1 MIYDLHFIIYVEIA
15 QGETIPLIY
24 MTKLNKLVISHL
36 LVPPAKSVSTN
47 ESLVLFCPEIC
58 VNQYQG
64 GKLSLTHSLTH
75 SQIGPVGLWPLKV
88 SDLQN
93 IIHVPQHLTQW
104 DTNGCGWGVKKRYI

>member
-75 SQIGPVGLWPLKV
+75 SLTDRPRRAVALKNV
-88 SDLQN
+88 
-93 IIHVPQHLTQW
+93 
-104 DTNGCGWGVKKRYI
+104 

>member
-64 GKLSLTHSLTH
+64 GKLSLTHS
-75 SQIGPVGLWPLKV
+75 QIGPVGLWPFRSIKL
-88 SDLQN
+88 S
-93 IIHVPQHLTQW
+93 TQ
-104 DTNGCGWGVKKRYI
+104 V